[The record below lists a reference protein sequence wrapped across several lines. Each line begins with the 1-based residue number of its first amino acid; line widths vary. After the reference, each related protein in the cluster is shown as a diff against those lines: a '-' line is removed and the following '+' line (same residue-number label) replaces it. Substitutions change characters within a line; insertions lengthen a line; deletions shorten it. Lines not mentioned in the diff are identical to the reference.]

1 MMKLMDLLAIGMPG
15 GGEILVI
22 LIITFGIIL
31 PIVAIID
38 IAGAQFEE
46 GVTKVL
52 WVAIVIFAPIIG
64 SIIYF
69 LIGYKQKLNK
79 NN

>member
-1 MMKLMDLLAIGMPG
+1 MKLMDLLAIGMPG

-38 IAGAQFEE
+38 IAGARFEE

>member
-1 MMKLMDLLAIGMPG
+1 MDLLAIGMPG

-38 IAGAQFEE
+38 IAGARFEE

>member
-1 MMKLMDLLAIGMPG
+1 MDLLAIGMPG

-22 LIITFGIIL
+22 LIITLGIIL

-38 IAGAQFEE
+38 IAGARFEE

>member
-38 IAGAQFEE
+38 IAGAQFKE

-69 LIGYKQKLNK
+69 LIGFKQKLNK

>member
-1 MMKLMDLLAIGMPG
+1 MDLLAIGMPG

-38 IAGAQFEE
+38 IAGAQFKE

>member
-1 MMKLMDLLAIGMPG
+1 MDLLAIGMPG

-38 IAGAQFEE
+38 IAGARFEE

-52 WVAIVIFAPIIG
+52 WVAIVIFTPIIG

>member
-38 IAGAQFEE
+38 IAGARFEE

>member
-22 LIITFGIIL
+22 LIITLGIIL

-38 IAGAQFEE
+38 IAGARFEE